1 MKHWSSGF
9 EIAPR
14 DSSAMRNWKRMVV
27 LVGLTNVDAMD
38 EIESPRLLPSAALSK
53 FWGRNPDGI
62 LASGVA
68 FGTGASEKRP
78 RSEFPEARFLGLG
91 ENSCHQPTSIKL
103 SEDSSFDDSSFC
115 LFKAGCPTNQ
125 LS

>member
-1 MKHWSSGF
+1 MEHWSSDF

-14 DSSAMRNWKRMVV
+14 DSSAMRNWKRMVL
-27 LVGLTNVDAMD
+27 LVGLTNVDATD
-38 EIESPRLLPSAALSK
+38 EIER
-53 FWGRNPDGI
+53 GRNPDRF

-68 FGTGASEKRP
+68 FGTGVPEKRL
-78 RSEFPEARFLGLG
+78 RSEYREARFLGLG